1 IEKGMLQLLFE
12 DWKNDSKTAV
22 KVALQLLSELQKKH
36 KTNTIDQVVLHQ
48 LTAIFSKIEALNE
61 QYPFLK
67 SIKSLL
73 ILFSEMASSTSLDF
87 EGDAYS
93 GLQLMGVLETRV
105 LDFENVIIT
114 SVNEG
119 IFPSGKSNASFI
131 TYDLKQQFNL
141 PLYSEKDAIYT
152 YHFYRLLQRAKSV
165 TLLYNNHSEGINSGE
180 KSRFIRQLESDK
192 RKNHTI
198 EKRIISPK
206 VQIKKQ
212 ELKEII
218 KTEAV
223 MQRIREIAEKG
234 FSPSALTSYIR
245 NPLDFY
251 FQKILRLNDFEEV
264 EETVA
269 ANTLGTI
276 VHDTLETFYKPLE
289 GSFLSIEKLS
299 EMKDRIHE
307 Q

>member
-1 IEKGMLQLLFE
+1 LYYKDILSILNHPLGNELLQNGQCIANTLTRENITHISSDKLYELSNSIEKGMLQLLFE

-131 TYDLKQQFNL
+131 TYD
-141 PLYSEKDAIYT
+141 
-152 YHFYRLLQRAKSV
+152 
-165 TLLYNNHSEGINSGE
+165 
-180 KSRFIRQLESDK
+180 
-192 RKNHTI
+192 
-198 EKRIISPK
+198 
-206 VQIKKQ
+206 
-212 ELKEII
+212 
-218 KTEAV
+218 
-223 MQRIREIAEKG
+223 
-234 FSPSALTSYIR
+234 
-245 NPLDFY
+245 
-251 FQKILRLNDFEEV
+251 
-264 EETVA
+264 
-269 ANTLGTI
+269 
-276 VHDTLETFYKPLE
+276 
-289 GSFLSIEKLS
+289 
-299 EMKDRIHE
+299 
-307 Q
+307 